1 MKQLYMYDK
10 PELHVVSFYLHWTE
24 VQAEMK
30 HIVKIISDKKYHGKV
45 QVMLESGQPA
55 SRTGYIGPI
64 ITGHIGAIITVL
76 AETDIVQDLK
86 HALYP
91 N

>member
-55 SRTGYIGPI
+55 SG
-64 ITGHIGAIITVL
+64 TGHIGAIITVL